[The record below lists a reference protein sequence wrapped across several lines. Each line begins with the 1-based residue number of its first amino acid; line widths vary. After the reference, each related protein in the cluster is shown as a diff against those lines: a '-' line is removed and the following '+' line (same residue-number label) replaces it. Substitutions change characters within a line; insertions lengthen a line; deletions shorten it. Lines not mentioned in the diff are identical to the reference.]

1 MPAISLMAVSWIAG
15 PAVNAA
21 TSAVPK
27 TTYVGARRAPP
38 DGRGHDQH
46 PMCGTSAEA
55 RRALITTDPREFPPA
70 CISLT
75 PLSPSQTIGATGFFV
90 FSLVA
95 GRVGAHD
102 HRQEGNVAI
111 IVLDAGLGIFKA
123 PAWTTNACE
132 WTLAFIVIAFHAALA
147 ADLSA
152 KGARLTLVTT
162 AAKAKGEAPLVAPL
176 VAA

>member
-1 MPAISLMAVSWIAG
+1 MDAW
-15 PAVNAA
+15 
-21 TSAVPK
+21 
-27 TTYVGARRAPP
+27 AP
-38 DGRGHDQH
+38 
-46 PMCGTSAEA
+46 
-55 RRALITTDPREFPPA
+55 
-70 CISLT
+70 
-75 PLSPSQTIGATGFFV
+75 SPIATGFT
-90 FSLVA
+90 A
-95 GRVGAHD
+95 KKAIAAA
-102 HRQEGNVAI
+102 NVAV

-162 AAKAKGEAPLVAPL
+162 TAAKAKGEAPLVAPL

>member
-1 MPAISLMAVSWIAG
+1 MG
-15 PAVNAA
+15 P
-21 TSAVPK
+21 
-27 TTYVGARRAPP
+27 
-38 DGRGHDQH
+38 
-46 PMCGTSAEA
+46 
-55 RRALITTDPREFPPA
+55 
-70 CISLT
+70 
-75 PLSPSQTIGATGFFV
+75 
-90 FSLVA
+90 VA
-95 GRVGAHD
+95 DRHRL
-102 HRQEGNVAI
+102 HRQEGDRRGGSV

>member
-1 MPAISLMAVSWIAG
+1 MGEAVL
-15 PAVNAA
+15 
-21 TSAVPK
+21 
-27 TTYVGARRAPP
+27 
-38 DGRGHDQH
+38 DQH
-46 PMCGTSAEA
+46 PMWTVRRRKRAPARPRPRPPA
-55 RRALITTDPREFPPA
+55 RRLLITTDPREILRNYSCA
-70 CISLT
+70 ILRNSLT
-75 PLSPSQTIGATGFFV
+75 HHSPSQTIGATGFFV

-95 GRVGAHD
+95 EIMDAWAPSPIATGFTAKKAIAAA
-102 HRQEGNVAI
+102 NV